1 MKKSVKIIIALG
13 VIGVVLIGV
22 WLNLDSHT
30 KCKLIYR
37 KNICNFY
44 KMTETISHDPEIS
57 DFEKAMQ
64 LCREMD
70 DVTKKDNCFEH
81 IALLVSFY
89 DKNKA
94 KEACQEIKGLGGI
107 HNKEYCYRLIEKS
120 QEQRL
125 AESSVIAFMK
135 SRLQRDGEM
144 ALSWLT
150 EKAKQQYA
158 QPDLT
163 LVGTSNPHFASYK
176 TLKVEKL
183 DSIQFKFKV
192 RIYEEYT
199 GQGRVGYFD
208 ETLIVIKSESKY
220 LIDSFERGEYT
231 DL

>member
-1 MKKSVKIIIALG
+1 MKKSIKIIIILG
-13 VIGVVLIGV
+13 VIGFVFIGV

-44 KMTETISHDPEIS
+44 KMIETISHSPEIS

-70 DVTKKDNCFEH
+70 DVPKKDNCFEH
-81 IALLVSFY
+81 IARVVSFY

-107 HNKEYCYRLIEKS
+107 HNKEYCYQLIEKS

-125 AESSVIAFMK
+125 AESCMIAFME
-135 SRLQRDGEM
+135 SRLRRDREM
-144 ALSWLT
+144 ALNWLT
-150 EKAKQQYA
+150 EKAKQQYV

-163 LVGTSNPHFASYK
+163 LVGTSSPHFASYEI
-176 TLKVEKL
+176 LKVEKL

-199 GQGRVGYFD
+199 GQGEVGFFD
-208 ETLIVIKSESKY
+208 ETLTVIKSGDKY
-220 LIDSFERGEYT
+220 LIDSVERSQYT